1 MPVCAPNWG
10 ELPSHRLSMKPAESV
25 HPELSAPVSAG
36 EPGARPRSVAGNG
49 GAGDRAV
56 SPPGTAARLHAL
68 RQRIGTVVV
77 GQQHLV
83 DRLIIALLCR
93 GHVLVE
99 GVPGIAKTL
108 TISTLAASIE
118 ADYARIQF
126 TPDLLPGDLT
136 GSLIYRPQTGDFV
149 TRRGPIFANIVLA
162 DEVNRAPAKVQ
173 SALLEAMQERQVTI
187 GDTSHQLPDPFLVL
201 ATQNPI
207 EQEGTY
213 ELPEAQLD
221 RFFFKVRV
229 DYPAENEELEI
240 MRRMA
245 RARPQ
250 LTVKPV
256 LTSRDILELQES
268 VDGIHLHRDLEH
280 LILNLV
286 RASRE
291 TDLWGADLDQPL
303 RHGASPR
310 ASIQLSLAARAHA
323 LMQGRDYATPADISA
338 VAHDVL
344 RHRIGLSYRAEV
356 EGWTSDRVV
365 EKLLTHFLT

>member
-1 MPVCAPNWG
+1 
-10 ELPSHRLSMKPAESV
+10 MKPVESSRTDS
-25 HPELSAPVSAG
+25 PPAPGSAA
-36 EPGARPRSVAGNG
+36 AA
-49 GAGDRAV
+49 GAGPAASSGEEV
-56 SPPGTAARLHAL
+56 APAGSPPGTVARLHSL

-118 ADYARIQF
+118 AAYARIQF

-149 TRRGPIFANIVLA
+149 TRHGPIFANIVLA

-187 GDTSHQLPDPFLVL
+187 GDTSHPLPDPFLVL

-229 DYPAENEELEI
+229 DYPAEEEELEI

-245 RARPQ
+245 RARPE
-250 LTVKPV
+250 LKVKPV
-256 LTSRDILELQES
+256 LTGKDVLELQQA
-268 VDGIHLHRDLEH
+268 VDDIHLHPDLER

-286 RASRE
+286 RSSRTTE
-291 TDLWGADLDQPL
+291 VWGADLDQPL

-323 LMQGRDYATPADISA
+323 LMQGRDYCTPADISA

-356 EGWTSDRVV
+356 EGWTSDLVV
-365 EKLLTHFLT
+365 DRLVARFLT

>member
-1 MPVCAPNWG
+1 MNLSVTLLCDPKRERKNVPHF
-10 ELPSHRLSMKPAESV
+10 PSNMAESKSTRAKPIQEPN
-25 HPELSAPVSAG
+25 PEI
-36 EPGARPRSVAGNG
+36 SVK
-49 GAGDRAV
+49 
-56 SPPGTAARLHAL
+56 LHAL
-68 RQRIGTVVV
+68 RERIGTVVV
-77 GQQHLV
+77 GQAHLV
-83 DRLIIALLCR
+83 DRLIIALMCR

-108 TISTLAASIE
+108 TISTLARSIE
-118 ADYARIQF
+118 AGFSRIQF

-149 TRRGPIFANIVLA
+149 TRKGPIFANIVLA

-187 GDTSHQLPDPFLVL
+187 GETSHPLPDPFLVL

-229 DYPAENEELEI
+229 DYPDAEEELAI

-245 RARPQ
+245 LARPS
-250 LTVKPV
+250 LGVIPV
-256 LTSRDILELQES
+256 LTRADVLELQAA
-268 VDGIHLHRDLEH
+268 VDDIHLHADLER

-286 RASRE
+286 RATRE
-291 TDLWGADLDQPL
+291 TEVWGTALQQPL

-310 ASIQLSLAARAHA
+310 ASIQLALAARAHA
-323 LMQGRDYATPADISA
+323 LMQGRDYCTPADIGA

-344 RHRIGLSYRAEV
+344 RHRIGLSYRATV

-365 EKLLTHFLT
+365 DCLLTHFLT